1 MAAPARLAGV
11 GVFVLGGLALFAL
24 GLLGGRIWV
33 IVPALAPRIRTTA
46 PGCSPVTFVNS
57 V

>member
-1 MAAPARLAGV
+1 MSSLTRN
-11 GVFVLGGLALFAL
+11 FAL
-24 GLLGGRIWV
+24 GVLGGRIWV
-33 IVPALAPRIRTTA
+33 IVPALAPSIRTTA